1 MSARL
6 LSLLFAVVALICSCL
21 PLLAGLFWGL
31 TMKCG
36 DSCSSVGGWRH
47 DPDAWQWNGI
57 AALGAIAFLSGL
69 ALVVL
74 VWLRRPISAAGAVAV
89 GLCAVILMANAFSSN
104 WMEHLGR
111 HSPSELLLYT
121 AGVFAPIFAVL
132 LSFAAV
138 SASPELRDPDGGT

>member
-1 MSARL
+1 MTARV
-6 LSLLFAVVALICSCL
+6 LSFLFAFVAWICSCL

-36 DSCSSVGGWRH
+36 DSCSSGGGWRH

-89 GLCAVILMANAFSSN
+89 GLCAVILMANASSSN

-111 HSPSELLLYT
+111 HSPGELLLYT
-121 AGVFAPIFAVL
+121 TGVLAPILAVL
-132 LSFAAV
+132 LAV
-138 SASPELRDPDGGT
+138 PEVVRRRER

>member
-1 MSARL
+1 MTARV
-6 LSLLFAVVALICSCL
+6 LSLLFAFVAWICSCL

-69 ALVVL
+69 ALVVF
-74 VWLRRPISAAGAVAV
+74 VWLRRPISAAGAVVV
-89 GLCAVILMANAFSSN
+89 GLCAVIVMANAFSSN

-111 HSPSELLLYT
+111 HSPGELLLYT

-132 LSFAAV
+132 LAV
-138 SASPELRDPDGGT
+138 PEVVGGRER